1 MRSKGQV
8 TIPADIRKAAHIDE
22 GDPLEF
28 EVVEDGILLRPQK
41 VISSAQAWFW
51 ATSWQAGEADAEAE
65 LQAGT
70 GIKYDSAAAFL
81 ASFDF

>member
-28 EVVEDGILLRPQK
+28 EVVAGGILLRPQK
-41 VISSAQAWFW
+41 IIDSSQAWFW
-51 ATSWQAGEADAEAE
+51 TTSWQAGEAEAEAE
-65 LQAGT
+65 LQTGT
-70 GIKYDSAAAFL
+70 GTKYDSAAAFL
-81 ASFDF
+81 ASFDS